1 MTTASDTLPVVIVT
15 GATGGMGREMVANL
29 AADRHVIAV
38 GRSAEVLDELEREH
52 GATPWNVDITDY
64 DALAELV
71 AGLGRIDA
79 VVNAA
84 ATGERYSVEEADPAE
99 WTRQLD
105 INVIAPSELTRQC
118 LPKLRESKGSVVFIG
133 SGASTKPVPG
143 SAVYTATKH
152 ALKAVADVLR
162 IDEAEHGIRVTT
174 LSPGPTD
181 TALLRG
187 NLAQQGATYAP
198 QRYIVPASVARAV
211 RFVLDSSPDIHLTD
225 LAVRPRKEL

>member
-1 MTTASDTLPVVIVT
+1 
-15 GATGGMGREMVANL
+15 MGREMVANL
-29 AADRHVIAV
+29 AADRTVIAV
-38 GRSAEVLDELEREH
+38 GRSTAVLDHLAAEY
-52 GATPWNVDITDY
+52 GATPWIADITDY
-64 DALAELV
+64 AAVAELV
-71 AGLGRIDA
+71 SSLDRIDA

-162 IDEAEHGIRVTT
+162 LDEAEHGIRVTT
-174 LSPGPTD
+174 VSPGPTD

-187 NLAQQGATYAP
+187 NLAQQGVGYHRE
-198 QRYIVPASVARAV
+198 RYIMPASVARAV
-211 RFVLDSSPDIHLTD
+211 RFVLDSTPDIHLTD
-225 LAVRPRKEL
+225 MAVRPRKEL